1 MGNDSF
7 TLIFSTIKQYVYLWV
22 DKHNR
27 RFSSSVYASPPLHL
41 VAFGAVSIIAKVGD
55 TLSDHFPWK
64 MIIFFYFF
72 IIKRYVYLWVDKH
85 DRYFS
90 SIVYASPPPHLFA
103 GGAVSMSAKV
113 SDDHFHG
120 TWLTFLLFQE

>member
-27 RFSSSVYASPPLHL
+27 RFLSS
-41 VAFGAVSIIAKVGD
+41 
-55 TLSDHFPWK
+55 
-64 MIIFFYFF
+64 
-72 IIKRYVYLWVDKH
+72 
-85 DRYFS
+85 
-90 SIVYASPPPHLFA
+90 VYASPPPHLFA

-113 SDDHFHG
+113 SDTLSDHFPWKMARFH
-120 TWLTFLLFQE
+120 LFQEFDYMCICG